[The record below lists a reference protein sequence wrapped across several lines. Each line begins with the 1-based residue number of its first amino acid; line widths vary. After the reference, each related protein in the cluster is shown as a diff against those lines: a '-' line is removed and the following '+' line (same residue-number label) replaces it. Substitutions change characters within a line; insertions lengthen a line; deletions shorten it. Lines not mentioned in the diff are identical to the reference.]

1 MCLVYAWLNSQLKSK
16 IGLLDRG
23 SIRSSPDRLRIS
35 AGLFLHVLVY
45 MGEKV
50 DLHLVHPALNL
61 SILDAGILIM
71 AQQVRLIR
79 DFCVS
84 PSPLGSSNL
93 LGIKL
98 VGVWRLRVLG
108 QCYIY
113 GSLCPPCNC
122 LTVNKCKNVNGLT
135 DYTCSYYTKIRR
147 KE

>member
-71 AQQVRLIR
+71 VQQVRLMMFFLTMV
-79 DFCVS
+79 DYPMSF
-84 PSPLGSSNL
+84 LLLSSWNFFL
-93 LGIKL
+93 LDKYRGPFQD
-98 VGVWRLRVLG
+98 VLT
-108 QCYIY
+108 
-113 GSLCPPCNC
+113 L
-122 LTVNKCKNVNGLT
+122 
-135 DYTCSYYTKIRR
+135 
-147 KE
+147 

>member
-61 SILDAGILIM
+61 SILDAGILRM
-71 AQQVRLIR
+71 AQQVRLIM
-79 DFCVS
+79 FF
-84 PSPLGSSNL
+84 
-93 LGIKL
+93 
-98 VGVWRLRVLG
+98 
-108 QCYIY
+108 
-113 GSLCPPCNC
+113 
-122 LTVNKCKNVNGLT
+122 LTMVFSVNGFISYKT
-135 DYTCSYYTKIRR
+135 CYNYYYCYYCYDYGKKILCVYVSVCQKVFAHSCSDSHLQ
-147 KE
+147 